1 MKRSGILVF
10 ALIMMIA
17 AGAAYASPEKPAT
30 APAAKKPS
38 VKAEKEDPTAGLSGK
53 VVETMDAGGYTYVCL
68 EKNGKKTW
76 VAVSQTKVAV
86 GSKMAFQ
93 PGSEMTNFT
102 SKSLGRTFDSIIFS
116 GGAIASG
123 TAPAGHPAAGATPQ
137 GATGSKAQTAAMD
150 KSVKVEK
157 AAGPNAYTVAEVYA
171 KRSALNKKKVAV
183 KGKVAKV
190 SQGIMGKNWIHIQD
204 GSGDQQK
211 GTHNLVAT
219 TQDLAAVGD
228 IVTITGTFA
237 KDRDFGAGYL
247 YKAIVEDAKV
257 QK

>member
-10 ALIMMIA
+10 ALTMMIA
-17 AGAAYASPEKPAT
+17 AGAAYASPEKSAPL
-30 APAAKKPS
+30 PAAKQPS
-38 VKAEKEDPTAGLSGK
+38 IKAEKDDPNAGPSGK
-53 VVETMDAGGYTYVCL
+53 VVETMDSGGYTYVCL

-76 VAVSQTKVAV
+76 VAVSQMKVVV

-93 PGSEMTNFT
+93 PGQEMQNFT
-102 SKSLGRTFDSIIFS
+102 SKSLGRTFESIVFS
-116 GGAIASG
+116 GGAAASG
-123 TAPAGHPAAGATPQ
+123 AAPAGHSAAGAAPQ
-137 GATGSKAQTAAMD
+137 GPTGSKAQVAEMD

-171 KRSALNKKKVAV
+171 KRSALNKKKVVV